1 MEYTKNHLDECYPMN
16 PLSFNSNPVPTSL
29 STSNTTT
36 SNQFSCFDNRQVTP
50 CSGSD
55 LPEMK
60 IEPMD
65 TSETPLCCNLSQRS
79 IILEKIRS
87 FLKPDASEQA
97 VNILL
102 DIINNE
108 CKTLRS
114 HEIYFLSQEDISTFI
129 FDRFKVRS
137 SYLLRQFQS
146 TCFRDINEDL
156 RTISLFTEF
165 NITTEMAIKSFIHS
179 EFCPKTAGRN
189 IFFRAGK
196 FTCVNDEMGRC
207 RNSILKERIFDP
219 QTINKEGQAYG
230 IGLYSTPSI
239 AAAKGYLD
247 KSYNKGNPVTIL
259 AVFIKPNVNILSLR
273 KNSPFSTFLD
283 HRYPTF
289 KNTVKE
295 DIRQDKCHIENCLYI
310 ISAPETQFG
319 YTLIKSPEIIRKV
332 TPYDY
337 TLLTKL
343 HVPFSRD
350 EISRYKMIPRPMSA
364 KLQGE
369 YIKHDFIGENP
380 EAKSRLPIYRYA
392 TRHRFATNRENQDHG
407 CKSEN
412 QEEIEKNDYKFFTTI
427 NGVNYIIRPS
437 ARPYE
442 LCRDFSSPEFHVQY
456 KLSKNKSTPS

>member
-1 MEYTKNHLDECYPMN
+1 MN
-16 PLSFNSNPVPTSL
+16 PLSFNPNPVPTSL

-36 SNQFSCFDNRQVTP
+36 SNQFSCFNKRQVTP

-65 TSETPLCCNLSQRS
+65 TNETPFCCNLSQRS
-79 IILEKIRS
+79 IILAKIRA
-87 FLKPDASEQA
+87 FLKPYASEQA
-97 VNILL
+97 VNTLL
-102 DIINNE
+102 DIINHE
-108 CKTLRS
+108 CRTLRNR
-114 HEIYFLSQEDISTFI
+114 EIYLLSQKDISAFI
-129 FDRFKVRS
+129 WDRFKVRS
-137 SYLLRQFQS
+137 YYLINQFQT
-146 TCFRDINEDL
+146 TCFRDINDDL
-156 RTISLFTEF
+156 RTISLFAEF

-179 EFCPKTAGRN
+179 EFCPKTAGTN
-189 IFFRAGK
+189 VFFRAGK

-207 RNSILKERIFDP
+207 RNSILQERIFDP
-219 QTINKEGQAYG
+219 QTINKERRAYG
-230 IGLYSTPSI
+230 IGFYSTPSI

-247 KSYNKGNPVTIL
+247 RSYNKGNPVTIL
-259 AVFIKPNVNILSLR
+259 AVFIKPDVNILSLR
-273 KNSPFSTFLD
+273 QGSPFSTFLD
-283 HRYPTF
+283 QRYPTL

-295 DIRQDKCHIENCLYI
+295 DIIQDKCYIENCLYVT
-310 ISAPETQFG
+310 SAAETRFG

-343 HVPFSRD
+343 HVPFSCD

-380 EAKSRLPIYRYA
+380 EAKFRLPIYRYA
-392 TRHRFATNRENQDHG
+392 TGHRFAINRENWGDDR
-407 CKSEN
+407 K
-412 QEEIEKNDYKFFTTI
+412 EEIDKNDYKFFTTI

-442 LCRDFSSPEFHVQY
+442 LSRDFSSPEFHVQY